1 LRNKLNIIPL
11 LIYWP
16 TIFVLTHI
24 RIPQLVQQAHVSDK
38 TLHVLAFMVL
48 VFLLWFAVSP
58 VKKVNWKKPAVWW
71 IIAAAVVYGLLDE
84 WLQGYVG
91 RQPDRMDF
99 FANLTGAF
107 AGLIL
112 LTVLDFLPASLIAT
126 SAVIFAATTV
136 AKMNLAEVMPTLYT
150 AFHFFAYALFTLL
163 LDQYLRQKNLAANPF
178 RLKWFFWVLVPPIVL
193 LGIVKIFSYSVGRAI
208 DGSDIAAAL
217 AGIGGVISVLYLTL
231 NVLGR
236 VYREGRQAKSS
247 ARN

>member
-1 LRNKLNIIPL
+1 MRNKLNIIPL

-16 TIFVLTHI
+16 SIFILTHI
-24 RIPQLVQQAHVSDK
+24 HIPQLVQQAHVCDK

-58 VKKVNWKKPAVWW
+58 VKKVNWKKSAVWW

-84 WLQGYVG
+84 WLQMYVD
-91 RQPDRMDF
+91 RQPDVMDF

-136 AKMNLAEVMPTLYT
+136 AKMNLTEVMPAVYT

-163 LDQYLRQKNLAANPF
+163 WDQYLRRKKLATNPSL
-178 RLKWFFWVLVPPIVL
+178 LKWFFRVSVLPIAL
-193 LGIVKIFSYSVGRAI
+193 LGVVKVFSWLAGRAI
-208 DGSDIAAAL
+208 DTADIAAAL
-217 AGIGGVISVLYLTL
+217 AGIGGVVAVLYLAV
-231 NVLGR
+231 NALGR
-236 VYREGRQAKSS
+236 VCREDRLSKPS